1 MKARATDNNLIW
13 ESLNQPT
20 DVNKEDYVDMFRTD
34 GSLPR
39 DMENMILN
47 IRDDVEKMGK
57 EEDFGRNLDEYL
69 EMIHQHVMDLRNV

>member
-20 DVNKEDYVDMFRTD
+20 DVNKEDYVDMFRTNRT
-34 GSLPR
+34 LPE
-39 DMENMILN
+39 DLENMILT

>member
-20 DVNKEDYVDMFRTD
+20 DVNKEDYVDMFRTNRT
-34 GSLPR
+34 LPE
-39 DMENMILN
+39 DLENMILT

-69 EMIHQHVMDLRNV
+69 EMIRQHVIDLRNV

>member
-20 DVNKEDYVDMFRTD
+20 DVNEDYVDMFRTD

-69 EMIHQHVMDLRNV
+69 ETIRQHVIDLRNV

>member
-34 GSLPR
+34 RSLPR
-39 DMENMILN
+39 DLENMILT

>member
-13 ESLNQPT
+13 ESLSQPS
-20 DVNKEDYVDMFRTD
+20 VNEGSGLPED
-34 GSLPR
+34 L
-39 DMENMILN
+39 ENMILT

-69 EMIHQHVMDLRNV
+69 EMLHQHVMDARNL